1 MPDDTLTA
9 LSQRPEAFWIGL
21 ALLLGGGLVPD
32 GILFA
37 GHELGWLLMT
47 LGGLII
53 TVRLLVG
60 IFRIL
65 RNTAL
70 AGWIGYTE
78 GKSGN

>member
-9 LSQRPEAFWIGL
+9 LSQRPEAFWIGVV
-21 ALLLGGGLVPD
+21 LLFGGAFVPANVEIGGLNVAGLLIAF
-32 GILFA
+32 GIV
-37 GHELGWLLMT
+37 
-47 LGGLII
+47 II

-70 AGWIGYTE
+70 AGWIGYSE